1 MKPIYIFGIGEIA
14 KGVLKNLLYRE
25 GIEIKGVI
33 DIDPEKVGKS
43 LYEITG
49 IKKFSDIYVES
60 DPEKVFEREKRGIV
74 LHLTGSFVKDVFE
87 QYMLI
92 LDKGHSIIT
101 TTEEMTDPY
110 LKNPELAEKID
121 KKAKEKGVTLLPTGI
136 NPGFAMDFLPSIFSG
151 IFEEIKSIKVERIN
165 NASKRRYPLQKK
177 IGSGLKEEEF
187 KKKWEKREIGHVGL
201 LESGSILTKILG
213 FKIKNIEETCEP
225 KIAKRLIKTKYFE
238 VKKGKVCG
246 IIHKVKVETEE
257 KIDIELFLEMS
268 LDAKNPRDR
277 IIIEGK
283 PTLELKV
290 DGGIPGD
297 EATSSIVTNWINKID
312 KLPKGLL
319 TLDKLYFLSF
329 FKKIQ

>member
-1 MKPIYIFGIGEIA
+1 MKPVYIFGIGEIG
-14 KGVLKNLLYRE
+14 KGVLKNLLRRE
-25 GIEIKGVI
+25 GIKIKGVI
-33 DIDPEKVGKS
+33 DIDPEKIGKS
-43 LYEITG
+43 LYEIVG
-49 IKKFSDIYVES
+49 IKEFSDIYVES
-60 DPEKVFEREKRGIV
+60 DAEKVLEREKGIV
-74 LHLTGSFVKDVFE
+74 LHLTGSFVKDVFD

-110 LKNPELAEKID
+110 LKYPEIAEKID
-121 KKAKEKGVTLLPTGI
+121 RKAKEKGVTLLPTGV

-151 IFEEIKSIKVERIN
+151 IFEEINSIKVERIN
-165 NASKRRYPLQKK
+165 NASKRRYPLQRK
-177 IGSGLKEEEF
+177 IGSGLSREEF
-187 KKKWEKREIGHVGL
+187 NDKWQKREIGHVGL
-201 LESGSILTKILG
+201 LESGSILIKILG
-213 FKIKNIEETCEP
+213 LKIKSIEETCEP

-257 KIDIELFLEMS
+257 KIDIELLLEMS

-290 DGGIPGD
+290 KGGIKGD
-297 EATSSIVTNWINKID
+297 EATSSIVTNWIKKID
-312 KLPKGLL
+312 NLPKGLL
-319 TLDKLYFLSF
+319 TLDKLYLLSF